1 MNAKNDD
8 RGEFSKPHKQNKQDK
23 QHKQHKQNK
32 RWWAHVTYY
41 HCPPDLLLSALRR
54 QFFPAWKLDRLALL
68 CSYSPTFIIS
78 PPALLVGH
86 FNQSHLIHIESTI
99 CLNLILGSVSAPT
112 DRALCHPFYGLCQS
126 LTGQL
131 ASARPRSSTTPKRR
145 CNQRTCS
152 QRTAFCT
159 TVY

>member
-1 MNAKNDD
+1 VNAKNDD
-8 RGEFSKPHKQNKQDK
+8 RGEFSKPHKQSKQDK
-23 QHKQHKQNK
+23 QHKQNK
-32 RWWAHVTYY
+32 RGLAHVTYHATAHRTCSY
-41 HCPPDLLLSALRR
+41 PHSVVKSSLLGSLT
-54 QFFPAWKLDRLALL
+54 DRLALL

-99 CLNLILGSVSAPT
+99 CLDLILGPVSAPT
-112 DRALCHPFYGLCQS
+112 DRGLCHPFYGLCQS

-159 TVY
+159 TIY